1 MRIDDDGVGRGT
13 TVAKTPTSADVAREA
28 GVSQS
33 TVSYVMSGKRPI
45 SEKTRQRVEDA
56 IARLTYEPHAGARA
70 LAGHRTSTI
79 AVVMPLR
86 QASGAQRLMT
96 FVEEITLAARA
107 RDHDV
112 LLVTADE
119 GPAGLRRVAGRSL
132 CDAVVVME
140 VGSSDERVRL
150 ARSLALPV
158 VFVGIPDDREGIHC
172 LDFDFAGAGEL
183 LVAEL
188 AGLGHDT
195 VDVLGWGDDVVAQ
208 DFNYVPRF
216 AEGARR
222 AAAAHG
228 VELRWHEPDDERGR
242 EAVLDRVLGGARA
255 RSAAPGLVLTAAIPE
270 TLRALS
276 ERGLRPGRDVDVV
289 ALATDAEGEAYGLTA
304 VPTEPR
310 DVSRRVMER
319 VFALVD
325 RHGPSAGGA
334 ELVPARIV
342 RRGSTRQA

>member
-1 MRIDDDGVGRGT
+1 M
-13 TVAKTPTSADVAREA
+13 PTSADVAREA

-70 LAGHRTSTI
+70 LAGHRTSTV

-86 QASGAQRLMT
+86 QASGAERLMT
-96 FVEEITLAARA
+96 FVEEITLAARV

-119 GPAGLRRVAGRSL
+119 GPSGLRRVAGRSL

-150 ARSLALPV
+150 ARSLELPV

-172 LDFDFAGAGEL
+172 LDFDFDGAGEL

-195 VDVLGWGDDVVAQ
+195 VDVLGWGADVVAQ

-216 AEGARR
+216 AAGARR

-228 VELRWHEPDDERGR
+228 VELRWHQPDDERDR
-242 EAVLDRVLGGARA
+242 QAVLDRAVGGDVGHGGAGA
-255 RSAAPGLVLTAAIPE
+255 AAPGLVLTAAIPE

-325 RHGPSAGGA
+325 RHGPSADGP

-342 RRGSTRQA
+342 RRGSTRPA

>member
-1 MRIDDDGVGRGT
+1 M
-13 TVAKTPTSADVAREA
+13 AKLPTSADVAREA

-45 SEKTRQRVEDA
+45 SEKTRRRVEDA

-86 QASGAQRLMT
+86 QASGAQSLMT
-96 FVEEITLAARA
+96 FVEEITLAARV

-140 VGSSDERVRL
+140 VGRTDERVGL

-172 LDFDFAGAGEL
+172 LDFDFEAAGEL
-183 LVAEL
+183 LVTEL
-188 AGLGHDT
+188 ADLGHPRI
-195 VDVLGWGDDVVAQ
+195 DVLGWGDDVVAQ

-216 AEGARR
+216 AAGARR
-222 AAAAHG
+222 AAAARG
-228 VELRWHEPDDERGR
+228 VELRWHQPDGERDR
-242 EAVLDRVLGGARA
+242 EAVLDAVVGPDGGRDGDRA
-255 RSAAPGLVLTAAIPE
+255 ALPGLVLATAIPE

-289 ALATDAEGEAYGLTA
+289 GLATEAEGEAYALTA
-304 VPTEPR
+304 VSTEPR

-325 RHGPSAGGA
+325 GHGPGA
-334 ELVPARIV
+334 TGPELVPARVV
-342 RRGSTRQA
+342 RRGSTRPA